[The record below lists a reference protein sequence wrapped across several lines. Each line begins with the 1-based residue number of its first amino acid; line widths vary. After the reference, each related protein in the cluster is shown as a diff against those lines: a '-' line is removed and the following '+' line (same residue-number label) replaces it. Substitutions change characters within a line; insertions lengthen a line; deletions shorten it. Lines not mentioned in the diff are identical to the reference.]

1 MCIADGL
8 NAVCLPE
15 PRLAQHGMHGTHGA
29 LRAPPPAGTP
39 RVVFCLS
46 RIPTTTAAPVLGPQ
60 VATRRLLASL
70 QQDRSIPSFCF
81 GRLSHRAVGPRS
93 RQHPVSRS
101 FLSRL
106 RNRIRCAFAAPWRRD
121 RGGASRA
128 RADKEG
134 HESHRDAAATDR
146 GTHLG
151 AQSDLDRVREAVDAL
166 QQEGARLVSEL
177 DILAGHTADRRHVQR
192 HATGRSS
199 DGRGPR
205 QRRMSAPRG
214 CAEHCLAVQRRT
226 FWNSRVTSLR
236 GERAFVIFPEA
247 EKPVEIQNNS
257 DNGDVCP
264 MAASRLVGAA
274 RDTGIGQGQGRVC
287 RVCLILLAKC
297 AGDCA
302 CAGAPWV
309 RKARNDAQTNKGR

>member
-257 DNGDVCP
+257 EFQTMGTFVRWRRVGWWVQRAIQGLGRGRGGSAVC
-264 MAASRLVGAA
+264 A
-274 RDTGIGQGQGRVC
+274 
-287 RVCLILLAKC
+287 
-297 AGDCA
+297 
-302 CAGAPWV
+302 
-309 RKARNDAQTNKGR
+309 